1 MSGKMS
7 PKTVEEKLSE
17 LISNCRVQDK
27 LPTESELMKEYG
39 VSRSMLREVLKSFE
53 ARGIIVS
60 KQGSGRYVQ
69 NPDFV
74 AQLSSCWKNL
84 LNAASDQLL
93 ELLEIRSILELNTIQ
108 TAVNCATPDQL
119 QFLAEQVERMQEKAA
134 NGQPFVEEDRK
145 FHTMIFSSTGNRVM
159 ADLLNIFWDLFEQ
172 SGIDAHHGDLELA
185 ANQHARIFEAFAK
198 KDAQTAQNLM
208 AEQFSDMRYLITL
221 YLVQKRKS

>member
-1 MSGKMS
+1 MS
-7 PKTVEEKLSE
+7 PKALEDKLSE
-17 LISNCRVQDK
+17 LISNCQVQDK

-53 ARGIIVS
+53 VRGIIVS

-84 LNAASDQLL
+84 LHAASDQLL
-93 ELLEIRSILELNTIQ
+93 DLLEIRSILEINTMQNAIS
-108 TAVNCATPDQL
+108 CATPEQL
-119 QFLAEQVERMQEKAA
+119 QYLAEQVERMQEKAA
-134 NGQPFVEEDRK
+134 SGQTFVEEDRK
-145 FHTMIFSSTGNRVM
+145 FHTMIFTSTGNRVM

-172 SGIDAHHGDLELA
+172 SGIDAHHGDLMLA
-185 ANQHARIFEAFAK
+185 ADQHAKIFEAFAK
-198 KDAQTAQNLM
+198 RDFETAVGLM
-208 AEQFSDMRYLITL
+208 NEQFADMRYLITL